1 MKQKYFLFVSLFAM
15 TLGSCQKDDETNK
28 NNGQPVVNEPVA
40 IQLSGLTIKEGS
52 SEALE
57 TSRVANGKW
66 DAADMIGVF
75 MLNDGTYNIAG
86 ENANKAYVTETGD
99 GMFAPVTSDGKD
111 NTIFFPA
118 DGTYMDIIAY
128 YPYAELDGEN
138 RYTLNI
144 ADQSV
149 QKNLDIMR
157 GTPTGLAFNNAYP
170 KVDLTFCHKMA
181 RINLTFVAGE
191 GVGEEE
197 LKNTVAELSGF
208 YTKGYYSPI
217 KDQFT
222 IDSEKGNFRMLTA
235 EDGKSAQ
242 GTIMPEKQSSGH
254 SLSITPGYYLE
265 GAPYVFD
272 ISETQGFLTGKS
284 YNYTVTF
291 LRDKITV
298 SKSSVE
304 DWTEGV
310 GGSGIITDDSGK

>member
-1 MKQKYFLFVSLFAM
+1 MKQKYFLFVSLFAL
-15 TLGSCQKDDETNK
+15 TLGSCQKDEETND
-28 NNGQPVVNEPVA
+28 NNSQPIVNEPVA
-40 IQLSGLTIKEGS
+40 IQLSGFTIKEGS

-57 TSRVANGKW
+57 TSRVANAKW
-66 DAADMIGVF
+66 EAADMIGVF

-86 ENANKAYVTETGD
+86 DNANKAYVTELGD

-111 NTIFFPA
+111 NAIFFPA
-118 DGTYMDIIAY
+118 DGAYMDITAY
-128 YPYAELDGEN
+128 YPYSELDEEN
-138 RYTLNI
+138 RYNLNI

-149 QKNLDIMR
+149 QKKLDIMR
-157 GTPTGLAFNNAYP
+157 GTPTGLAFNNASP
-170 KVDLTFCHKMA
+170 KVDLTFRHKMA
-181 RINLTFVAGE
+181 KINLTFVAGD
-191 GVGEEE
+191 GIGEEE

-217 KDQFT
+217 KD
-222 IDSEKGNFRMLTA
+222 NFMIEGDKSKFRILTA

-272 ISETQGFLTGKS
+272 ISENQGFLSGRS

-291 LRDKITV
+291 LRDKITI

-304 DWTEGV
+304 DWTEGE
-310 GGSGIITDDSGK
+310 GENGTITDDSGN

>member
-1 MKQKYFLFVSLFAM
+1 MKQKYFLFVSLFAL
-15 TLGSCQKDDETNK
+15 TLGSCQKDDETND
-28 NNGQPVVNEPVA
+28 NNSQPVVNEPVA
-40 IQLSGLTIKEGS
+40 IQLSGMTIKEGS

-66 DAADMIGVF
+66 ETADMIGVF

-99 GMFAPVTSDGKD
+99 GMFTPVTADGKD

-118 DGTYMDIIAY
+118 DGAYMDITAY

-138 RYTLNI
+138 RYVLNI

-149 QKNLDIMR
+149 QKKLDIMR
-157 GTPTGLAFNNAYP
+157 GTPTGLAFNNASP
-170 KVDLTFCHKMA
+170 KVDLTFRHKMA
-181 RINLTFVAGE
+181 KINLTFVAGE
-191 GVGEEE
+191 GISDEE

-208 YTKGYYSPI
+208 YTKGYYCPI

-222 IDSEKGNFRMLTA
+222 VDGDKGSFRIWTA

-242 GTIMPEKQSSGH
+242 GTIMPEKLSSGH
-254 SLSITPGYYLE
+254 SLSVTPGYYLE

-272 ISETQGFLTGKS
+272 ISESQGFLSGRS

-291 LRDKITV
+291 LRDKIII
-298 SKSSVE
+298 SSSSIE
-304 DWTEGV
+304 DWTEGE
-310 GGSGIITDDSGK
+310 GGSGTITDDSGK

>member
-15 TLGSCQKDDETNK
+15 TLGSCQKDDETNE
-28 NNGQPVVNEPVA
+28 NNSQSVVNEPVA
-40 IQLSGLTIKEGS
+40 IQLSGLTIKESS

-86 ENANKAYVTETGD
+86 ENANKAYVTEAGD
-99 GMFAPVTSDGKD
+99 GMFTPATSDGKD

-138 RYTLNI
+138 RYILNI

-149 QKNLDIMR
+149 QKRLDIMR
-157 GTPTGLAFNNAYP
+157 GTPTGLAFNNASP
-170 KVDLTFCHKMA
+170 KVDLTFRHKMA
-181 RINLTFVAGE
+181 RVNLTFVAGE

-217 KDQFT
+217 KDNLT
-222 IDSEKGNFRMLTA
+222 IDGEKGNVQMLTA

-272 ISETQGFLTGKS
+272 ISENQGFLSGRS

-291 LRDKITV
+291 LRDKITI

-304 DWTEGV
+304 DWTEGE
-310 GGSGIITDDSGK
+310 GGSGTITDDSGK

>member
-15 TLGSCQKDDETNK
+15 TLGSCQKDNETNE
-28 NNGQPVVNEPVA
+28 NNSQSVVNEPVA
-40 IQLSGLTIKEGS
+40 IQLSGLTIKESS

-86 ENANKAYVTETGD
+86 ENANKAYVTEAGD
-99 GMFAPVTSDGKD
+99 GMFTPATSDGKD

-138 RYTLNI
+138 RYILNI

-149 QKNLDIMR
+149 QKRLDIMR
-157 GTPTGLAFNNAYP
+157 GTPTGLAFNNASP
-170 KVDLTFCHKMA
+170 KVDLTFRHKMA
-181 RINLTFVAGE
+181 RVNLTFVGGE

-217 KDQFT
+217 KDNLT
-222 IDSEKGNFRMLTA
+222 IDGEKGNVQMLTA

-272 ISETQGFLTGKS
+272 ISENQGFLSGRS

-291 LRDKITV
+291 LRDKITI

-304 DWTEGV
+304 DWTEGE
-310 GGSGIITDDSGK
+310 GENGTITDDSGK